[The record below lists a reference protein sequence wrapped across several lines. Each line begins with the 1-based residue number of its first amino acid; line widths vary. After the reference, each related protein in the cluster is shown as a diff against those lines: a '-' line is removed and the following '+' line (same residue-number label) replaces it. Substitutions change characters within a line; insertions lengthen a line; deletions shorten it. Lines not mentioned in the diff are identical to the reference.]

1 VVPAGRRPG
10 GPDTRAEILEA
21 ARRAFEDEEYERA
34 SIGGIARLAGVDPA
48 LVHHYFG
55 DKAMLFVELVHLARD
70 PRDVVERMHAEG
82 PVTGARIVSRAPR
95 SRRRNASSLAQST

>member
-1 VVPAGRRPG
+1 
-10 GPDTRAEILEA
+10 
-21 ARRAFEDEEYERA
+21 
-34 SIGGIARLAGVDPA
+34 
-48 LVHHYFG
+48 
-55 DKAMLFVELVHLARD
+55 MLFVELVHLARD

>member
-1 VVPAGRRPG
+1 VAPAGRRPG

-21 ARRAFEDEEYERA
+21 ARRAFEDERA

-48 LVHHYFG
+48 LVHHCFG

-95 SRRRNASSLAQST
+95 SRGRNASSLAQST